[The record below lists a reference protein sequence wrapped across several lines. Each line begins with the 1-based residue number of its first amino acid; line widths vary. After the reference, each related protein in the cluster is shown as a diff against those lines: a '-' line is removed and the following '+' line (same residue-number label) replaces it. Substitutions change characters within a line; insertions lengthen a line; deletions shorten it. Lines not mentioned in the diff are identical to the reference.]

1 MIARDPL
8 NHENTKARRH
18 EEDQEMKRPVF
29 DPQRIRGANH
39 QQIPSE
45 TEALATQV
53 VDAAFTVHQALKPS
67 FPESV
72 YERAMSIELASRGI
86 PHQTQSL
93 VNVFYRNHCVG
104 EGRIDILVADQL
116 VVELK
121 TVEKLMDVHVAQVLG
136 YLQSKRLPLGLLI
149 NFHAGNMRDGIR
161 RVIL

>member
-1 MIARDPL
+1 
-8 NHENTKARRH
+8 
-18 EEDQEMKRPVF
+18 MKRPVF
-29 DPQRIRGANH
+29 DPERIRGGNH
-39 QQIPSE
+39 RPISSE
-45 TEALATQV
+45 TEALAKEV

-72 YERAMSIELASRGI
+72 YEKAMSIELASRGI
-86 PHQTQSL
+86 AHQTQSL
-93 VNVFYRNHCVG
+93 VNVFYRDQCVG
-104 EGRIDILVADQL
+104 EGRIDVLVAGQL

-136 YLQSKRLPLGLLI
+136 YLQAKQLPLGLLI